1 MPKGSASQEKNLLAR
16 YNKKVKENNKEFS
29 NSIKWKRKAIQM
41 LLGEDA
47 AKDWAEEKKAG
58 QRTVT
63 RKYHDNEQ
71 FIRKAEKSMRRG
83 YKY

>member
-1 MPKGSASQEKNLLAR
+1 MPKGSPPSQSLLPR
-16 YNKKVKENNKEFS
+16 YNKKLKENNEEFAK
-29 NSIKWKRKAIQM
+29 SIRFRRKAISL

-47 AKDWAEEKKAG
+47 AKEWAEEKKAG
-58 QRTVT
+58 QRTVS

-71 FIRKAEKSMRRG
+71 YIRKAEKTMRKG